1 MKFKKMAEMPK
12 LRFPKK
18 YFQVL
23 ELLGAEPELEEDM
36 AVCNE
41 LDLKDAITNLEIH
54 IEDDIFD
61 NDEEVFRAIDEL
73 GLKPYHLLE
82 HLRRFIK
89 TEK

>member
-1 MKFKKMAEMPK
+1 MNYKAIEKMPK
-12 LRFPKK
+12 VTFHKK
-18 YFQVL
+18 YFKVL
-23 ELLGAEPELEEDM
+23 ELLGAEPEIEEDM
-36 AVCNE
+36 AVCND